1 MSDPNLRTLFT
12 GSVLSPALHVAFPK
26 LFAGTFAAVISSV
39 AMLAALWSLVRFIG
53 DFSGQ
58 WLSFS
63 VLLWIVAALFAA
75 FSSWWVHDAE
85 ARFSGKLR
93 RKIAQ
98 HLVRLPT
105 SARHKQDDHA
115 LKRLVSDDIATLH
128 HMVAHLPSEIA
139 IFTVIPL
146 LSIGILIATVGVS
159 ALWVLLPGCLA
170 ALYYLIVVPYISKR
184 DGVARMQVM
193 FDIIAK
199 ADDYVRGIRINR
211 IYGQQSGALAAYNK
225 ATEYFTKTMVMW
237 VAKVA
242 IFAAIAVAL
251 LQAVATFAIAYWLA
265 FQYDTMTLATTLLFS
280 LAIVTPA
287 LRLGHGLDY
296 VAAGRAAA
304 GRLEV
309 FLQQPILTSGQMKD
323 LPDHKAALSLVDV
336 TYATEDRNILQNL
349 NFVFPQH
356 SITMVSGI
364 SGVGKSTLLR
374 LIAGLEPLKS
384 GKIKVGDSDLADL
397 NAHARHQKILLIP
410 QGMDVLASSVRSNL
424 ALSAPDA
431 TDQQLLQALTKA
443 QLDVMLDTDA
453 VLLSGGEK
461 QRLNIARVFLTQ
473 ANIIL
478 LDEPTSALDQ
488 MHAEKLIQALQELAQ
503 IEHKTLL
510 IVSHDPSLLANTQST
525 LVLQGARN
533 PS

>member
-12 GSVLSPALHVAFPK
+12 GSVLSPVLRVAFPK

-39 AMLAALWSLVRFIG
+39 AMLAALWFLVRFIG
-53 DFSGQ
+53 DFSAQ
-58 WLSFS
+58 WLLFS
-63 VLLWIVAALFAA
+63 VLLWVGAALFAA
-75 FSSWWVHDAE
+75 CSSWWVHDAE

-105 SARHKQDDHA
+105 SVRHKQDDHA

-159 ALWVLLPGCLA
+159 ALWILLPGCIA

-184 DGVARMQVM
+184 DGAARMQVM

-242 IFAAIAVAL
+242 TLAAIAVAL

-265 FQYDTMTLATTLLFS
+265 YQYDTMTLATTLLFS

-304 GRLEV
+304 GRLAT
-309 FLQQPILTSGQMKD
+309 FLQQPILTSGQMQD
-323 LPDHKAALSLVDV
+323 LPDHEDGLSLADV
-336 TYATEDRNILQNL
+336 TYAVEDRDIFQNL
-349 NFVFPQH
+349 NFVFPKN
-356 SITMVSGI
+356 SITMISGT

-384 GKIKVGDSDLADL
+384 GKIKVGETDLADL
-397 NAHARHQKILLIP
+397 TAHARHQHILLIP
-410 QGMDVLASSVRSNL
+410 QGMDVLASSVRANL
-424 ALSAPDA
+424 ALTAPDA
-431 TDQQLLQALTKA
+431 TDQQLVQALTKA
-443 QLDVMLDTDA
+443 QLNVMLDTDA

-461 QRLNIARVFLTQ
+461 QRLNIARAFLTQ
-473 ANIIL
+473 TNIIL

-488 MHAEKLIQALQELAQ
+488 MHAEKLMQALQELAQ
-503 IEHKTLL
+503 KEHKTLL
-510 IVSHDPSLLANTQST
+510 IVSHDQSLLANTQST
-525 LVLQGARN
+525 LVLQGAGN
-533 PS
+533 P